1 MTEMLHVKNRRI
13 IRRLAWKTLAARRGR
28 NLVAVAAIALT
39 TLLFT
44 ALFTI
49 AGSLMDTFQQQTFR
63 QVGGNFPAG
72 FKKLSREQLDE
83 LKNDPLITGYGT
95 RLMLGVS
102 DAPPLNKA
110 YVEVSYM
117 DAVQAKGSFCQPET
131 GRLPAEGTKELACDT
146 NILSLLGIEPEIGAQ
161 VPLTVTLGAGTG
173 QETTLTDT
181 FTLSGWWEC
190 DPAGMACMVL
200 LPRSYVE
207 QALDGYTSAAPEF
220 DSSGAWFLNFYLRNT
235 AHIEADAEAI
245 LNRHGYQC
253 TDSNADNYIGVG
265 INWAYLSSSLESGAD
280 PLTTAAL
287 TFLLA
292 VTLLTGYL
300 IIYNIFQISVC
311 SDIRFYGLLKT
322 IGTTPRQLGRIV
334 RWQALTLC
342 AAGIPL
348 GLAGG
353 HLLGR
358 ALAPATT
365 AMLSYD
371 RIETSTKPWIF
382 VGSSLFSL
390 MTVLLSCHRPARMA
404 AKVSP
409 VEAVRYTEG
418 TVFVR
423 HTTRRSKQGGRP
435 LGMAVA
441 NLGRTPGK
449 TALVVVSLSL
459 AAALFQITWGLAQGF
474 DMDKYLQMWV
484 VSDFVLSDAGY
495 FNSRSDNSIT
505 LEDVQ
510 AVRDSGLAQSVSPIT
525 QNYGVRCFEPEDFY
539 LDYISDFVGEEQARQ
554 SLSLMQK
561 DANGN
566 VAASA
571 EVYGMDALAQSKLEL
586 IEGDLSALNDPSRHA
601 IAAVCHT
608 NDFGELTDDFQFAKL
623 GDTVTLRYV
632 EEWEYFDSRT
642 GEPVEDPDSIPAMDV
657 SSRAA
662 KWHDVEY
669 TVAALVS
676 VPRAMSFRHYAGA
689 QFVLGQQVLER
700 DGSPDLL
707 NCLIETDDSQE
718 AAMQAFLEDY
728 TEHSAP
734 HLNFESKQGYVST
747 FLQLRNT
754 FLLLGGVLS
763 AVVALVGVLNFL
775 NAVLTSIL
783 SRRREFAVL
792 QAVGMT
798 NRQLNAMLMTEG
810 LLYAL
815 LAAAVSLALSLL
827 AGAAMRTVVGDVLW
841 FFTYRFSLLP
851 LAVLTPVF
859 LLLGL
864 TLPAACCRTAQR
876 QSIVD
881 RLRQTE

>member
-1 MTEMLHVKNRRI
+1 MGMLHVKNRRV
-13 IRRLAWKTLAARRGR
+13 IRRLAWKSLAAKRAR

-39 TLLFT
+39 SLLFT

-63 QVGGNFPAG
+63 QVGGDFPAG

-83 LKNDPLITGYGT
+83 LKDDPLITSYGT
-95 RLMLGVS
+95 RLMLGVA

-117 DAVQAKGSFCQPET
+117 DAVQSKGSFCKPET

-146 NILSLLGIEPEIGAQ
+146 NILKLLGITPALGAQ
-161 VPLTVTLGAGTG
+161 VPLTVTLGAGSG
-173 QETTLTDT
+173 QETILTDT

-207 QALDGYTSAAPEF
+207 QALDGYVSAAPEF
-220 DSSGAWFLNFYLRNT
+220 DSSGAWFLNFYLRST
-235 AHIEADAEAI
+235 AHIEADAATI
-245 LNRHGYQC
+245 LNRHGYQS

-280 PLTTAAL
+280 PLTIAAL
-287 TFLLA
+287 AFLLS
-292 VTLLTGYL
+292 VILLTGYL
-300 IIYNIFQISVC
+300 IIYNIFQISV
-311 SDIRFYGLLKT
+311 SADIRFYGLLKT
-322 IGTTPRQLGRIV
+322 IGTTPRQLGGIV
-334 RWQALTLC
+334 RWQALALC

-348 GLAGG
+348 GLVGG

-358 ALAPATT
+358 VLAPATT
-365 AMLSYD
+365 AMLSYNS
-371 RIETSTKPWIF
+371 IETSAKPWIF
-382 VGSSLFSL
+382 VGAAMFSL
-390 MTVLLSCHRPARMA
+390 ATVFLSCRRPAGMA

-418 TVFVR
+418 GISAR
-423 HTTRRSKQGGRP
+423 RTTRRSKHGGSP
-435 LGMAVA
+435 IGMAAA

-459 AAALFQITWGLAQGF
+459 AAVLFQITWGLAQGF
-474 DMDKYLQMWV
+474 DMDKYLQVWV

-495 FNSRSDNSIT
+495 FNNHSDNSMT

-510 AVRDSGLAQSVSPIT
+510 AVEDSGLAQSISPIT
-525 QNYGVRCFEPEDFY
+525 QNYGVLCFEPEEFY
-539 LDYISDFVGEEQARQ
+539 LDFFSNFVGEEQARQ

-571 EVYGMDALAQSKLEL
+571 NVYGMDALAQSKLDL
-586 IEGDLSALNDPSRHA
+586 IEGDLSALNDPSQNA
-601 IAAVCHT
+601 IAAVCYT
-608 NDFGELTDDFQFAKL
+608 DDFGELTDDFQFAKM

-642 GEPVEDPDSIPAMDV
+642 GEPVEDTDSIPAMEV

-676 VPRAMSFRHYAGA
+676 VPRAMSFRHYSGA
-689 QFVLGQQVLER
+689 QFVLGQQALEQ
-700 DGSPDLL
+700 DGSPSLL
-707 NCLIETDDSQE
+707 NCLIETDDDQE
-718 AAMQAFLEDY
+718 AAMQTFLEDY
-728 TEHSAP
+728 TQRTAP

-775 NAVLTSIL
+775 NAVLTSML

-798 NRQLNAMLMTEG
+798 NRQLNVMLMTEG

-827 AGAAMRTVVGDVLW
+827 AGAAMRTVVGNVLW
-841 FFTYRFSLLP
+841 FFTYRFSLMP

-864 TLPAACCRTAQR
+864 MLPAACCRIAQQ

-881 RLRQTE
+881 RLRQSE